1 MRHPSIATVVTP
13 QSKSVNQ
20 SDAFLASKHNQ
31 LNLFNS
37 IDHLVT
43 DEKKLSDSERGAIEH
58 HIVNIRAAIA
68 RSLWS
73 KEIYVGTSLLDEH
86 VLACAKQGG
95 GGVPGKMLSDLAS
108 AGVERPGFVLYP
120 LTSFGMKM
128 EMLPWR
134 NAGLK
139 SHILFRAAGF
149 AVSAQTNSVA
159 RAHDRLIEMAR
170 GLGIRQRIERGDIEH
185 FSHAAQWLKTNPLLL
200 VKLTSHTGDMYE
212 NQFVYTLKIRSAAS
226 ALLMLHALSVERD
239 GSIDKFSSS
248 AHVNNWET
256 LDIRHYLIGEGRR
269 SGKIATRRVPMN
281 VSALDLARLSDVAAV
296 VSTEAMETNTMKRF
310 ERQIVAA
317 LKTVEQGYF
326 RHVHL
331 TAGSK
336 MEARFYK
343 RIVTA
348 LDWFRQSFGSH
359 ANESEAIVALAVA
372 FETLL
377 TDHYQPGVA
386 ERIKRRAGICMKGVP
401 RVSSYQQ
408 SIIELYH
415 ARGSIVHTG
424 ELGQAANVE
433 RAQAAFARCFCSLVS
448 RLPSGRLPNSDP
460 VRNLLGDTG

>member
-134 NAGLK
+134 NSGLK

-359 ANESEAIVALAVA
+359 AN
-372 FETLL
+372 
-377 TDHYQPGVA
+377 
-386 ERIKRRAGICMKGVP
+386 
-401 RVSSYQQ
+401 
-408 SIIELYH
+408 
-415 ARGSIVHTG
+415 
-424 ELGQAANVE
+424 
-433 RAQAAFARCFCSLVS
+433 
-448 RLPSGRLPNSDP
+448 
-460 VRNLLGDTG
+460 